1 MQRLLLI
8 DSSALAFRM
17 YYAYARNPLR
27 NSKGQLVSLL
37 HGYWGA
43 ILRIIKMHKPEYF
56 AIVKDVSKS
65 NFRHEIYPEYKAT
78 RSPMPPEMSEQM
90 PYLNESLEVSG
101 IPILEREGFEADD
114 IMASVAKIAAEKN
127 CFVFLVTKDK
137 DMAQIVDNKIHLYQ
151 IEKGAKGVDFGVE
164 QVREKFGVEPGQMR
178 DYLALVGDDSD
189 NIPGVPKI
197 GPKSAVELLAKYGSL
212 ENIYENLAVLPKV
225 KQAILEAGK
234 DSAFL
239 SRDLVTLRSDYD
251 FGYKLENLRY
261 EGLNRENLYDLFQ
274 KYEVPSLI
282 PLLPHAD
289 DVPSLFSMLPKS
301 FARETNIPVDAVEAL
316 QKMEEALKP
325 AKILAFTVLE
335 NGAVSVSANEREF
348 YELSQDI
355 SLYADWL
362 KETFENENLEIIFY
376 NAKAIFHIWDDL
388 IDEKKLPKGK
398 FWDALLAQWLIR
410 SGSHQGGLPEN
421 AAALF
426 AKWNDIKED
435 LINKN
440 LFELFES
447 KEMPLLKVLYQMERD
462 GIAIDTIALANLDC
476 ELKKKLAEHEE
487 QIFEIAEERFNLASP
502 KQLAQI
508 LYEKLQLP
516 VLKKSV
522 RGPSTD
528 AETLEMLLE
537 QNEPHPIL
545 EPIMNWREFQKLQ
558 KTYTEALP
566 KLLSP
571 KTNRLHTTF
580 LPWGTATG
588 RLSSVNPNLQNIP
601 VRREEGRR
609 IRAAFVP
616 SQKDWKIISV
626 DYSQI
631 ELRVLAH
638 LSGDPELSNAFL
650 QGVDIHS
657 VTAAKIFET
666 DEVSKEMRVAAKVVN
681 FGVIYGMSAFR
692 LAKELHI
699 TRSKALEFI
708 NGYFN
713 LYSKVKTYFEGVV
726 KEAKENGFVET
737 IAKRRRYLPELQA
750 SEHQERAMAER
761 MAMNSPIQGSA
772 ADLIMEAMLRLHA
785 KIENENLPLKMLLQV
800 HDELV
805 FECPNAF
812 AEEFSQI
819 IKTEMENAWS
829 LSVPL
834 LANVGIGENWL
845 EAH

>member
-1 MQRLLLI
+1 MHRLLLI

-56 AIVKDVSKS
+56 AIVKDVSRT
-65 NFRHEIYPEYKAT
+65 NFRHELYPEYKAT
-78 RSPMPPEMSEQM
+78 RSPMPQEMVEQI
-90 PYLNESLEVSG
+90 PYLNESLETSG

-114 IMASVAKIAAEKN
+114 IMAAVAKRAAEKN
-127 CFVFLVTKDK
+127 CLVFLVTKDK
-137 DMAQIVDNKIHLYQ
+137 DMAQIVDDKIHLYH
-151 IEKGAKGVDFGVE
+151 IEKGAKGVDFGIE
-164 QVREKFGVEPGQMR
+164 QVREKFGVAPEQMR

-189 NIPGVPKI
+189 NIPGVAQI
-197 GPKSAVELLAKYGSL
+197 GPKSAIELLTKYGDL
-212 ENIYENLAVLPKV
+212 DNIYKNLAELPKA
-225 KQAILEAGK
+225 KQSLLEANK
-234 DSAFL
+234 EKAFL
-239 SRDLVTLRSDYD
+239 SRKLVTLRSDYD

-261 EGLNRENLYDLFQ
+261 QGLKREELYNLFK

-282 PLLPHAD
+282 PLLPHAED
-289 DVPSLFSMLPKS
+289 GPSLFSMLPEP
-301 FARETNIPVDAVEAL
+301 FTRETHIIIETVEAL
-316 QKMEEALKP
+316 QKMEEDLKS
-325 AKILAFTVLE
+325 AKVLAFVALQ
-335 NGAVSVSANEREF
+335 NGAVSVSKKEREF
-348 YELSQDI
+348 YELPQDI
-355 SLYADWL
+355 TLYREWL
-362 KETFENENLEIIFY
+362 KEIFENENMELVFY
-376 NAKAIFHIWDDL
+376 NAKAVFHIWDEDSW
-388 IDEKKLPKGK
+388 PKGK
-398 FWDALLAQWLIR
+398 FWDALLAQWLFR
-410 SGSHQGGLPEN
+410 SGTHNGGSPEN
-421 AAALF
+421 AAALIE
-426 AKWNDIKED
+426 KWGSIKGE
-435 LINKN
+435 LKNKN
-440 LFELFES
+440 LFELFEN
-447 KEMPLLKVLYQMERD
+447 KEMPFIKVLYKMERY
-462 GIAIDTIALANLDC
+462 GIAIDNIALANLNS
-476 ELKKKLAEHEE
+476 ELQKKVAEYEA
-487 QIFEIAEERFNLASP
+487 QIFEIAEERFNLSST
-502 KQLAQI
+502 KQLSQI
-508 LYEKLQLP
+508 LYEKLKLP

-537 QNEPHPIL
+537 QNDPHPIL

-558 KTYTEALP
+558 STYTEALP

-601 VRREEGRR
+601 VRREEGKR

-631 ELRVLAH
+631 ELRMLAH
-638 LSGDPELSNAFL
+638 LSGDPELSSAFS
-650 QGVDIHS
+650 QGIDIHS
-657 VTAAKIFET
+657 VTAARIFET
-666 DEVSKEMRVAAKVVN
+666 KDVSREMRSAAKIVN

-692 LAKELHI
+692 LARELRI
-699 TRSKALEFI
+699 SRSKAAEFI

-713 LYSKVKTYFEGVV
+713 LYSGVKTYFDGVI
-726 KEAKENGFVET
+726 KEAKKSGFIET
-737 IAKRRRYLPELQA
+737 IAKRRRYLPELRA
-750 SEHQERAMAER
+750 SDQQKRTMAER
-761 MAMNSPIQGSA
+761 MATNSPIQGSA

-785 KIENENLPLKMLLQV
+785 KIEGENLPLRMLLQV

-805 FECPNAF
+805 FECPKER
-812 AEEFSQI
+812 AEEFSQM
-819 IKTEMENAWS
+819 IKHEMENAWP

-834 LANVGIGENWL
+834 LANVGIGDNWL

>member
-1 MQRLLLI
+1 MHRLLLI

-43 ILRIIKMHKPEYF
+43 ILRIIKMHRPEYF
-56 AIVKDVSKS
+56 AIVKDVSRS
-65 NFRHEIYPEYKAT
+65 NFRHELYPEYKAT
-78 RSPMPPEMSEQM
+78 RSPMPPEMVEQI
-90 PYLNESLEVSG
+90 PYLNESLETSG

-114 IMASVAKIAAEKN
+114 IMAAVAKQAAEKN
-127 CFVFLVTKDK
+127 CLVFLVTKDK
-137 DMAQIVDNKIHLYQ
+137 DMAQIVDDKIHLYH
-151 IEKGAKGVDFGVE
+151 IEKGAKGVDFGAE
-164 QVREKFGVEPGQMR
+164 QVKEKFGVNPEQMR

-189 NIPGVPKI
+189 NIPGVAKI
-197 GPKSAVELLAKYGSL
+197 GPKSAVELLLEYGSL
-212 ENIYENLAVLPKV
+212 ENIYKNLAALPKA
-225 KQAILEAGK
+225 KQSILAAGK
-234 DSAFL
+234 EKAFL
-239 SRDLVTLRSDYD
+239 SRELVTLRSDYD

-261 EGLNRENLYDLFQ
+261 QGLKREELYNLFQ

-282 PLLPHAD
+282 PLLPNAND
-289 DVPSLFSMLPKS
+289 GPSLFSMLPEP
-301 FARETNIPVDAVEAL
+301 FTREKDILVNTVEAQ
-316 QKMEEALKP
+316 QKMEEDLKS
-325 AKILAFTVLE
+325 AKILTFVALQ
-335 NGAVSVSANEREF
+335 NGAVSVSKKDKEY

-355 SLYADWL
+355 TLYGEWL
-362 KETFENENLEIIFY
+362 KEIFENENLELVFF
-376 NAKAIFHIWDDL
+376 NAKAIFHIWDAVNW
-388 IDEKKLPKGK
+388 PKGK
-398 FWDALLAQWLIR
+398 FCDALLAQWLLR
-410 SGSHQGGLPEN
+410 SSTQHAGSPEN
-421 AAALF
+421 AAALI
-426 AKWNDIKED
+426 AKWNGIKED
-435 LINKN
+435 LKNKN
-440 LFELFES
+440 LLELFES
-447 KEMPLLKVLYQMERD
+447 KEMPFIKVLYKMERY
-462 GIAIDTIALANLDC
+462 GIAIDIVALANLNS
-476 ELKKKLAEHEE
+476 ELQKKVAEFEA
-487 QIFEIAEERFNLASP
+487 QIFEIAEEQFNLASP
-502 KQLAQI
+502 KQLSQI
-508 LYEKLQLP
+508 LYEKLKLP

-558 KTYTEALP
+558 STYTEALP

-609 IRAAFVP
+609 IRTAFVP
-616 SQKDWKIISV
+616 SQNGWKIISV

-631 ELRVLAH
+631 ELRMLAH
-638 LSGDPELSNAFL
+638 LSKDPELLSAFS
-650 QGVDIHS
+650 QGIDIHS

-666 DEVSKEMRVAAKVVN
+666 NEVSKEMRAAAKIVN

-692 LAKELHI
+692 LARDLRI
-699 TRSKALEFI
+699 SRSKALEFI

-713 LYSKVKTYFEGVV
+713 LYSQVKTYFEGVV
-726 KEAKENGFVET
+726 RDAKENGFVET
-737 IAKRRRYLPELQA
+737 IAKRRRYLPDLRA
-750 SEHQERAMAER
+750 SDHQDRAMAER

-772 ADLIMEAMLRLHA
+772 ADLIMAAMLRVHA
-785 KIENENLPLKMLLQV
+785 KIEGENLPLKMLLQV

-805 FECPNAF
+805 FECPKEN
-812 AEEFSQI
+812 AEEFSLM
-819 IKTEMENAWS
+819 IKHEMENAWP
-829 LSVPL
+829 LSVPI
-834 LANVGIGENWL
+834 LANVGIGDNWL